1 MILKEKNTVDRQ
13 HYYSEN
19 EEQVNTYS
27 YDAQFF
33 ENFEQLLQSAD
44 GGLKSVK
51 SAKQNRYQAETIASV
66 IGAATPLGIFQKKSV
81 QERFLCGYAKEKRFM
96 PGTTKSYLASLIHL

>member
-1 MILKEKNTVDRQ
+1 MDDSTVEGTENVEASATVEDDTAEWDMSTPDDTERKNTVDRQ

-44 GGLKSVK
+44 GKLKSVK
-51 SAKQNRYQAETIASV
+51 SAKQNRYQAETIAFV
-66 IGAATPLGIFQKKSV
+66 IGAATPLGIF
-81 QERFLCGYAKEKRFM
+81 
-96 PGTTKSYLASLIHL
+96 